1 MILRAQ
7 VGECLSLFVSP
18 SHFHRRKKWLLM
30 RQIFPLSVK
39 KIEMLGRGPGNQFS
53 LENVHCVF
61 GRKHVGVGE
70 RELVSRCGKL
80 IFSVDTLFPSI
91 NGGQSRRD
99 TIPVQKNAVAI
110 RIEAVKTSL
119 ISPQSPKRVPARS
132 PNSICPKIRLPSFH
146 TKKFSFRQ
154 HKKSD
159 ETCNFYFP
167 SPPRSAH

>member
-1 MILRAQ
+1 MS
-7 VGECLSLFVSP
+7 E
-18 SHFHRRKKWLLM
+18 W
-30 RQIFPLSVK
+30 
-39 KIEMLGRGPGNQFS
+39 
-53 LENVHCVF
+53 
-61 GRKHVGVGE
+61 E
-70 RELVSRCGKL
+70 RERERACFQMWE
-80 IFSVDTLFPSI
+80 IDFPPAVVRSTPCSLSF

-132 PNSICPKIRLPSFH
+132 PNSICPKTRLPSFH

-154 HKKSD
+154 HKKTD